1 MVRCVANDDD
11 ASGTINHHT
20 RHDQT
25 DQDCDI
31 ECTVQVSAAMRWPM
45 SSALEA
51 IMASDAKSNVAN
63 QLEFYRTLL
72 RDAAAGVVHEQPVHL
87 YNTHERA
94 IASALERKRTVRQLL
109 HSQSSTAQGM
119 FYYDAVEILDNEHP
133 SACGEPLTE
142 VVVDDSDAALT
153 EPLLG
158 RPGSAHGSAMHGA
171 GPHGAFAWEEPI
183 TMIAR
188 GLVRTERSVKI
199 TKRTLGATQTVIV
212 LMLGAVIVLQS
223 LILWQLRHPRP

>member
-1 MVRCVANDDD
+1 
-11 ASGTINHHT
+11 
-20 RHDQT
+20 
-25 DQDCDI
+25 
-31 ECTVQVSAAMRWPM
+31 MRWPM

-51 IMASDAKSNVAN
+51 IMASDAKTNVAN

-87 YNTHERA
+87 YHTHERA

-109 HSQSSTAQGM
+109 HSQSSTAQRM
-119 FYYDAVEILDNEHP
+119 FYDAVEILDNEHP
-133 SACGEPLTE
+133 SFGEPLTE
-142 VVVDDSDAALT
+142 VVVDDSDGALT

-158 RPGSAHGSAMHGA
+158 RPGSAHGSALHGQA
-171 GPHGAFAWEEPI
+171 AHGVFAWEEPI

-188 GLVRTERSVKI
+188 GLVRTERSVKV
-199 TKRTLGATQTVIV
+199 TKRTLGATQTVIM

-223 LILWQLRHPRP
+223 IMLWQLRHPRP